1 MCPQICAFLE
11 HDKDVIET
19 LSIWKPLTHTM
30 RCIKTHGE
38 SMRNSWL
45 SRLNSIPWLAAA
57 LLAPSLT
64 LAQMPDAAPAKVD
77 YQLSYRSALTG
88 YEVYKEQSVQPWKAA
103 NDKVGEIGGW
113 RAYAK
118 EMRQTPPATGQE
130 QPAQGHDAHHGGK
143 Q

>member
-1 MCPQICAFLE
+1 MCLQISAFLE
-11 HDKDVIET
+11 HDKYVINP
-19 LSIWKPLTHTM
+19 LCLWKLITHTM

-57 LLAPSLT
+57 LLAPSLA
-64 LAQMPDAAPAKVD
+64 LAQMPDGASEKVD

-118 EMRQTPPATGQE
+118 EMRQSAPAAGQD

>member
-1 MCPQICAFLE
+1 MCLQISAFLE
-11 HDKDVIET
+11 HDKYVINP
-19 LSIWKPLTHTM
+19 LCLWKLITHTM

-118 EMRQTPPATGQE
+118 EMRQSAPAAGQD